1 MGEKIGARTKQLESL
16 LRVGAAVVFQADP
29 SHEMSPRFSTF
40 IRGWEAGKYVILD
53 RIQAGTERVMP
64 VSEGQQCAVRFV
76 HDGEACAFCS
86 SVVDWN
92 SWRDAGW
99 IRVRWPE
106 EMETVPFRKHHRV
119 NVSLPCK
126 LFQNGTEIGDGEV
139 VDVSIGGCGI
149 LTSVDLHFGSQ
160 VAVTFFLPNGVQIQ
174 NAEFSVRNV
183 RQRSH
188 VQRFLGCE
196 FRAGQEQAQ
205 NEIAAFVVA
214 ELRPGNGGRGKAACG
229 ILLIEDNTETRNALF
244 ARLKQSGYEAAGVST
259 AIEGFCRLFTSRPSL
274 LIVSQEQKDLPGLD
288 IVRAAKANPTFATL
302 PIFLYGGRDEALKE
316 RALEAGAARYFPSTD
331 AVINVCNAVVA
342 WGARGDMR
350 E

>member
-64 VSEGQQCAVRFV
+64 VREGQQCAVRFV
-76 HDGEACAFCS
+76 RDGEACAFCS

-160 VAVTFFLPNGVQIQ
+160 VAVTLFLPNGVQIQ

-229 ILLIEDNTETRNALF
+229 AGTIGRGGASGTSMSVAL
-244 ARLKQSGYEAAGVST
+244 ARPQATSSSSGGSLPT
-259 AIEGFCRLFTSRPSL
+259 AC
-274 LIVSQEQKDLPGLD
+274 Q
-288 IVRAAKANPTFATL
+288 
-302 PIFLYGGRDEALKE
+302 
-316 RALEAGAARYFPSTD
+316 AARGRGSPS
-331 AVINVCNAVVA
+331 
-342 WGARGDMR
+342 ARPRADSPACAPPP
-350 E
+350 